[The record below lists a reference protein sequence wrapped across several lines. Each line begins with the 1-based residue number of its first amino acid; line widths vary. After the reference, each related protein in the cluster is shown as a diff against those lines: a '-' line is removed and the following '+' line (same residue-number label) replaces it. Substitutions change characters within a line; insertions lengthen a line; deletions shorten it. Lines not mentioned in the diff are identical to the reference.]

1 MKTIN
6 LLLSVLFF
14 SATLVSTSAMASKQG
29 DRSQSRSH
37 SAGQSQPYSQKAHSN
52 RRYNRQAIRHRGY
65 SGRHA
70 SPRVRHG
77 GYYRSYGYRHQR
89 PSHVTIIQQD
99 RHYSGGHGYYSGVP
113 IVAGAIVGGVIG
125 NNIGHGDPGAAA
137 AGAFMGAIIGGSLGQ
152 NRHHGIH

>member
-14 SATLVSTSAMASKQG
+14 SATLASTSAMASKQG

-37 SAGQSQPYSQKAHSN
+37 NASQSQPYSQKAHSS
-52 RRYNRQAIRHRGY
+52 RRFDRQAIRRHRGY
-65 SGRHA
+65 AGRHA
-70 SPRVRHG
+70 SPRIRHG
-77 GYYRSYGYRHQR
+77 GYYRSYGYGHRS
-89 PSHVTIIQQD
+89 PPHVTIIQQD

-137 AGAFMGAIIGGSLGQ
+137 AGAFMGAIIGSNLG
-152 NRHHGIH
+152 HHGIH